1 MVNYIKWDNLKLDTS
16 EVFRRIGMPDAV
28 SKRSQNFK
36 PVIEQMRLK
45 ALELVDVRCIYDY
58 VPVSVSG
65 SGEILLANQFPVRA
79 ATSFFEGA
87 QEVLIAI
94 QTIGSRLEE
103 ESIRLSEA
111 GEMLEGIVLDGCGT
125 VALDEG
131 LELLRGMVVKQVTE
145 RGLQTGHNLCP
156 GGYQIPLEAQ
166 KTLFTL
172 LDGGELGITLGDSM
186 LMSPIKSHT
195 LVIPVGQKL
204 NKPNLSCAITC
215 EMCAEQQNCAHSRL
229 KFGKSM
235 SKLKYLDVQV
245 IQIGRKLGSA

>member
-1 MVNYIKWDNLKLDTS
+1 MQRIEWDNLNLDTS
-16 EVFRRIGMPDAV
+16 EIYRRIGMPDAD

-45 ALELVDVRCIYDY
+45 ALGLIRVRCIYDY
-58 VPVSVSG
+58 VSVDILG
-65 SGEILLANQFPVRA
+65 SGEILLANQYPVNA

-87 QEVLIAI
+87 HEVLIAV

-103 ESIRLSEA
+103 ESARLFEVD
-111 GEMLEGIVLDGCGT
+111 EMLEGMVLDGCGT
-125 VALDEG
+125 VALDEA
-131 LELLRGMVVKQVTE
+131 LELLRGMVVKQVLA

-166 KTLFTL
+166 KTLFSL
-172 LDGGELGITLGDSM
+172 LDGGEIGVTLGDAM
-186 LMSPIKSHT
+186 LMSPVKSHT

-204 NKPNLSCAITC
+204 GKPNLSCAITC

-229 KFGKSM
+229 KFGKS
-235 SKLKYLDVQV
+235 KL
-245 IQIGRKLGSA
+245 